1 LYNNYQV
8 ALAPAFSLLLMKI
21 RPNVPI
27 AVQAAN
33 MLRERLRQDFADGG
47 RLPGEHEIAA
57 ELGISRG
64 TVRQALNI
72 LEQEGVVLRQQGS
85 GTYANPHALQI
96 NTRVDAAYEFTQL
109 IEASGF
115 ESAVHTVEVSR
126 TQATPELAARLALEP
141 GAPLLYIRKVFSASG
156 QRAIYVAENV
166 PISLIREPYD
176 DSELTNPIFEFISQ
190 RCHARVRYIIS
201 GIIPTVV
208 DSELAQLLDISAGS
222 AALCFDEVFYNSRN
236 KPLGQASVYFRD
248 PLIRFHALRRMTH
261 PSEDR

>member
-1 LYNNYQV
+1 
-8 ALAPAFSLLLMKI
+8 MRI
-21 RPNVPI
+21 RPNIPI

-47 RLPGEHEIAA
+47 RLPGEHEIAS

-64 TVRQALNI
+64 TVRQALAI

-85 GTYANPHALQI
+85 GTYANPHALHI
-96 NTRVDAAYEFTQL
+96 NSRVDAAYEFTQL

-126 TQATPELAARLALEP
+126 SVASPELAARLDIEP

-156 QRAIYVAENV
+156 QRAIYVAEHV
-166 PISLIREPYD
+166 PVSLVRERYE
-176 DSELTNPIFEFISQ
+176 DSELSNPIFEFISQ
-190 RCHARVRYIIS
+190 RCHARVRYIVSAIV
-201 GIIPTVV
+201 PAVA
-208 DSELAQLLDISAGS
+208 DAELSQLLDIDVGS
-222 AALCFDEVFYNSRN
+222 ALLCFDEVFYSSRN
-236 KPLGQASVYFRD
+236 KPLGQASVHFRH

-261 PSEDR
+261 PSAGR